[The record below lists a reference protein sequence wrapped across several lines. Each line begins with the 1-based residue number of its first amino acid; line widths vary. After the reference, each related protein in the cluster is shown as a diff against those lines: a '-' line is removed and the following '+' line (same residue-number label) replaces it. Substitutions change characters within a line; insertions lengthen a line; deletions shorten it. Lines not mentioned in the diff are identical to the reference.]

1 MIIKRANIEEE
12 LFKIARRHQNRT
24 IADMIYRSLAV
35 SCRSGAMVDHFYEV
49 WCNMSGTNLTENNY
63 INIALALAI
72 KMPERADM
80 IIAKQRERITN
91 AT

>member
-12 LFKIARRHQNRT
+12 LFEIAKRHPNRT

-49 WCNMSGTNLTENNY
+49 WYNMSGNNLTENNY

-72 KMPERADM
+72 KVLKPWR
-80 IIAKQRERITN
+80 
-91 AT
+91 

>member
-12 LFKIARRHQNRT
+12 LFKIAKRHQNRT

-35 SCRSGAMVDHFYEV
+35 SCRSSAMVDHFYEV
-49 WCNMSGTNLTENNY
+49 WRNMSGNNLTENNY

-72 KMPERADM
+72 KVLKPWR
-80 IIAKQRERITN
+80 
-91 AT
+91 